1 MNSKST
7 NNESPAALSFA
18 RDDIVLHKK
27 TQHTYRVL
35 GRCIIEATLAD
46 CYMYRGSDGR
56 TWIRPAAEM
65 EDGRFVLIESTAPGA
80 SESRG
85 SVPDGFVLVPREA
98 TEAMCDAGNEGA
110 APYMVDAKL
119 LWSQMLAAAPTP
131 PAVSNGE
138 PTSGHWM
145 MAFAEQYDRIGDA
158 DCTTDF
164 NDLERRARELARSA
178 AAKGE
183 G

>member
-1 MNSKST
+1 MST

-18 RDDIVLHKK
+18 RDDIVLHKR

-56 TWIRPAAEM
+56 TWIRPVAEM
-65 EDGRFVLIESTAPGA
+65 EDGRFVLVESTAPGA

-98 TEAMCDAGNEGA
+98 TEAMCEAGNEGA

-119 LWSQMLAAAPTP
+119 LWSQMLAAVPTP

-138 PTSGHWM
+138 PPDWAIVEAVFQHFGSNRETEDQGC
-145 MAFAEQYDRIGDA
+145 
-158 DCTTDF
+158 DCDF
-164 NDLERRARELARSA
+164 CKIIRNARELARSA